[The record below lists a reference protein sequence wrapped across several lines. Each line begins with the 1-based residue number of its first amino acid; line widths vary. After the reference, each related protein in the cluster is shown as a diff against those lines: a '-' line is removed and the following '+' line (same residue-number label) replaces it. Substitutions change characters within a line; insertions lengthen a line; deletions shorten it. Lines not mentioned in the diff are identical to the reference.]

1 MEGGVVDIRHLWMVI
16 LILLYYFV
24 STTSVVRDA

>member
-24 STTSVVRDA
+24 STTSVTRER